1 PYPTP
6 FPYTTLFRSL
16 PVAAPVRQK
25 SPIGAPEVSA
35 GESIRRTPNPCREA
49 VRREPRRPLPE
60 PLAGSSLTAPPV
72 AASSAS
78 PHSYS
83 AERRRAGQGIRKV
96 QFLPGAPPHV
106 ACRPWLLR

>member
-1 PYPTP
+1 CVQSVTPPSVLSTHSTYSSLYIHRPTSHSYPTRHSSD
-6 FPYTTLFRSL
+6 L
-16 PVAAPVRQK
+16 
-25 SPIGAPEVSA
+25 
-35 GESIRRTPNPCREA
+35 RRTPNPCREA

-106 ACRPWLLR
+106 A

>member
-1 PYPTP
+1 K
-6 FPYTTLFRSL
+6 RCRRAHRNGRWL
-16 PVAAPVRQK
+16 PITAPVLQK
-25 SPIGAPEVSA
+25 RPIAAPEVSA

-49 VRREPRRPLPE
+49 ARREPRRPLPE

-83 AERRRAGQGIRKV
+83 AERRGAGQGLREV
-96 QFLPGAPPHV
+96 QSLTGAPPRV
-106 ACRPWLLR
+106 A